1 MRSVAVLMLACAL
14 AACGG
19 APAPAGEMP
28 TRAELPTLPPTAAPT
43 ATFTAAPTLTP
54 TASPPP
60 TTAPPPTVT
69 VTPSVTITDTPTF
82 TPTPTA
88 TATPRVGALS
98 LLALLAAQ
106 VTVLPPTY
114 QPLPATLTP
123 APPPGQPTLPAAAV
137 VCAYPPPGG
146 FGAAFSADPALAA
159 QLGCPVGAP
168 PAASSSASAY
178 QPFERGAMVWLG
190 GPIYALLD
198 SGRFQRFDDTF
209 VAGVDPDSGGETP
222 PSGLV
227 EPVRG
232 FGKVWRSAPDVR
244 ASLGWGLAAESG
256 GQAALQ
262 RFERGWMLYLPQRGS
277 ILALVE
283 DAGGLAGTWRA
294 LPGAF

>member
-1 MRSVAVLMLACAL
+1 MRSLTILLLAWAL
-14 AACGG
+14 AACGA

-28 TRAELPTLPPTAAPT
+28 TRAELPTLPPSSTPSATAAATSTLT
-43 ATFTAAPTLTP
+43 ATP
-54 TASPPP
+54 SPPP
-60 TTAPPPTVT
+60 SATLTATVT
-69 VTPSVTITDTPTF
+69 VTPSATITDTPTF
-82 TPTPTA
+82 TPTATA
-88 TATPRVGALS
+88 SATPRVGALS

-106 VTVLPPTY
+106 TTVLPPTY

-123 APPPGQPTLPAAAV
+123 APPPGQPTLPPAAS

-146 FGAAFSADPALAA
+146 FGPAYSADPALAA

-190 GPIYALLD
+190 GPIYALLGA
-198 SGRFQRFDDTF
+198 GRFQRFDDTF
-209 VAGVDPDSGGETP
+209 VAGVDPDSGGEAP
-222 PSGLV
+222 PAGLV

-232 FGKVWRSAPDVR
+232 FGKVWRGTPGVR
-244 ASLGWGLAAESG
+244 ADLGWGLAAESG
-256 GQAALQ
+256 AQAALQ
-262 RFERGWMLYLPQRGS
+262 RFERGWLVYLPQRGD

-283 DAGGLAGTWRA
+283 DPGGVTGTWRA